1 MRAESGCTRRGSEN
15 SRPREELRDPDT
27 LPPSTR
33 DGEPPPEKEGL
44 ATEGQSTRRPQQTA
58 MIRGR
63 LQEDFRNVLGLG
75 EEQLEHREAVSQ
87 ALVIAEQQDGR
98 CFLRTLEVRKDEH
111 SPKRQL
117 VA

>member
-1 MRAESGCTRRGSEN
+1 
-15 SRPREELRDPDT
+15 
-27 LPPSTR
+27 
-33 DGEPPPEKEGL
+33 
-44 ATEGQSTRRPQQTA
+44 

-75 EEQLEHREAVSQ
+75 EEQLMEDASILLLRYHKC
-87 ALVIAEQQDGR
+87 LEQQDGR